1 MLVTARFSGRTPQW
15 RSSSSLNRPPMS
27 LWVNRVIANVW
38 QALPLC
44 LRSQTYTTWRAINLH
59 KASAANRDYHSN
71 RGQLLPG
78 HNGSACGYLVI
89 PCVQNH
95 RLALSTAQ
103 PHLPLQIH
111 QCHLLSHLGVLP
123 DVEALPASD
132 LCSQATTALM

>member
-1 MLVTARFSGRTPQW
+1 
-15 RSSSSLNRPPMS
+15 MS

-38 QALPLC
+38 QSLPLC
-44 LRSQTYTTWRAINLH
+44 LRSQI
-59 KASAANRDYHSN
+59 
-71 RGQLLPG
+71 
-78 HNGSACGYLVI
+78 
-89 PCVQNH
+89 VQNH

-111 QCHLLSHLGVLP
+111 QCHPLSHLGVLP